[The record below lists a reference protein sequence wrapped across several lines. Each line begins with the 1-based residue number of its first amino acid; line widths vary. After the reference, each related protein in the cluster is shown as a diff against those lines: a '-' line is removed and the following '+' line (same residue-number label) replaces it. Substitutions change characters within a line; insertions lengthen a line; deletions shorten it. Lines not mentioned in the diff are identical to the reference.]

1 MMTRTELF
9 IDIALI
15 VIFFIG
21 SWFFSGFESGM
32 VSLNRYRLV
41 RMVRNGDK
49 KAKALGKVLR
59 DSHRLLATTLV
70 GNNICNVTLSTLSA
84 TLAVATAAS
93 LGLRGPF
100 AQTIATLIV
109 AILLLIIGEFLPKL
123 WFTARPI
130 ERCIPL
136 LPTFRVMQRLLAPLA
151 TLCIVLTRL
160 VTGKETEKR
169 SPFVSRENIA
179 FLMRD
184 SEVHG
189 EISAFERLMVSRVL
203 DLQLKR
209 ASQLM
214 TPIKKTA
221 RIYTDDSQE
230 KVFEIFRKTHQ
241 RVLPLFEKD
250 STECVGIL
258 HLSDLLR
265 DERNTPLRDLSR
277 IAHAI
282 DKNEAADNLLT
293 QMRSANTKLLLVCH
307 GTVIQAVATQA
318 AEHAQRNLH
327 ATKPAQFRPAFR
339 TPLGIITQE
348 DVLKAILDDEI
359 LRSSTDRH
367 PTHFDPEDYDG
378 EPA

>member
-184 SEVHG
+184 S
-189 EISAFERLMVSRVL
+189 
-203 DLQLKR
+203 
-209 ASQLM
+209 
-214 TPIKKTA
+214 
-221 RIYTDDSQE
+221 DDPRE

-327 ATKPAQFRPAFR
+327 VAKPEQFRPAFR
-339 TPLGIITQE
+339 APLGIITQE